1 MAKRSG
7 IADGTAIP
15 SGIQDLW
22 IKEAKEREALKKQRR
37 HDILIASYG
46 IVGGVVSGVASSLIV
61 LWLQGLL

>member
-1 MAKRSG
+1 MAKKPG
-7 IADGTAIP
+7 IADGTVIP
-15 SGIQDLW
+15 SGIQELW
-22 IKEAKEREALKKQRR
+22 IKEAKEREALRQQRR